1 MPIRNQAS
9 KIAGICFLRDVRDI
23 VPFLC
28 GHYLRIGFDHL
39 RFVDDGS
46 SDGTFEFLSRL
57 SLRTKAISV
66 RQVSHDTDRQPEMM
80 TDAANTLIEA
90 GYQIIVPFDADEFW
104 HTTAEKIDRMCSTE
118 TDIAFI
124 GQWQNFVQQRHIS
137 GPQPFGL
144 LHIKHRAPIIADTNQ
159 ENVTAFR
166 RPFICYL
173 ESKVAFKTSSHIQL
187 SRGQHQLIKGPPRTL
202 DGRLVI
208 FHLPL
213 RYRSEILKRGL
224 NYEPRQ
230 ASYRTG
236 PDENWQSAFHERVV
250 IGGRVDEVW
259 AANSAGPGG
268 TLNVYGE
275 PVPLVPDNRLR
286 ILLARAWTFLTI
298 RWPGIHLSA
307 MPTMSASRGSET
319 AANADD

>member
-1 MPIRNQAS
+1 
-9 KIAGICFLRDVRDI
+9 
-23 VPFLC
+23 
-28 GHYLRIGFDHL
+28 
-39 RFVDDGS
+39 
-46 SDGTFEFLSRL
+46 
-57 SLRTKAISV
+57 
-66 RQVSHDTDRQPEMM
+66 MM

-187 SRGQHQLIKGPPRTL
+187 SRGQHQLIKGPRAP
-202 DGRLVI
+202 GRPSRISLA
-208 FHLPL
+208 L
-213 RYRSEILKRGL
+213 RYRSDLEMRIELR
-224 NYEPRQ
+224 PRRS
-230 ASYRTG
+230 SYRTG

-268 TLNVYGE
+268 TLNFYGE
-275 PVPLVPDNRLR
+275 PVPLVPTTGCGSSW
-286 ILLARAWTFLTI
+286 LAPDVSHDRWRATS
-298 RWPGIHLSA
+298 GA
-307 MPTMSASRGSET
+307 MPTMSAGGQRTRERGH
-319 AANADD
+319 